1 MIFTQYFSYA
11 NIKNQTSAHQMDKK
25 SMKDSQLFNN
35 SQDKLFWTKG
45 LFGYRLLLKTKNIV
59 AK

>member
-25 SMKDSQLFNN
+25 SKKDLKLFNN

-45 LFGYRLLLKTKNIV
+45 LFGFRLLLKTKN
-59 AK
+59 